1 MTAAER
7 KLVQATPQ
15 TYCPACQR
23 KAVHDPMSWSFH
35 RFAGHGFTLE
45 SGWTH
50 ADLKPRSK

>member
-23 KAVHDPMSWSFH
+23 KAVHDSMSWSFH

-50 ADLKPRSK
+50 PDLKPNSK